1 MHHQL
6 HNNCSTYI
14 QPTTISFTYIVL
26 LGLFIFCW
34 CCNCFIR
41 RISMLFLISVI
52 SLHNKLC
59 ALITVHSI
67 TSQKSAYKRSRLAL
81 KSLNN
86 NSIFGSNNDTDHADN
101 FLIIPRSVYLH
112 RQICPKSLVLLCSAF
127 LYRLRDGR
135 RTEERGKLS
144 NGTISK
150 RSS

>member
-101 FLIIPRSVYLH
+101 FLIIPRYSILTSPNM
-112 RQICPKSLVLLCSAF
+112 PKIAGSLVFGFSLSLTQRKT
-127 LYRLRDGR
+127 Y
-135 RTEERGKLS
+135 RGK
-144 NGTISK
+144 G
-150 RSS
+150 